1 MSMGNTRLQLNEFF
15 ISVQSKALKQVEFA
29 VGDRDEAMDILQEAM
44 IRLAKKY
51 ADDKD
56 DWPRLFQRILQN
68 LIKDWYRRKKVR
80 SILVWW
86 NQVGDNP
93 NSVEEAVGQEI
104 GDHHL
109 EKTDY
114 MTPEAQQ
121 KYRQVAEHVT
131 EAVKALPFRQQQA
144 FTLRAWWGHDV
155 RETAFAMECSEGSV
169 KTHYSR
175 AVSRLRELL
184 GDFEL

>member
-1 MSMGNTRLQLNEFF
+1 MADTRLELNDFF
-15 ISVQSKALKQVEFA
+15 ISVQKKALRQAEFA
-29 VGDRDEAMDILQEAM
+29 VGDRDEAMDILQDAM

-51 ADDKD
+51 SDRVD
-56 DWPRLFQRILQN
+56 DWPKLFQRILQN

-86 NQVGDNP
+86 NQMGEGQ
-93 NSVEEAVGQEI
+93 NSVEDVIGQEVQHS
-104 GDHHL
+104 GVENLAHQA
-109 EKTDY
+109 
-114 MTPEAQQ
+114 PEILQ
-121 KYRQVAEHVT
+121 KNRQIAEHVI
-131 EAVKALPFRQQQA
+131 EAIKQLPFRQQQA
-144 FTLRAWWGHDV
+144 FTLRAWLGHDI

-175 AVSRLRELL
+175 ALSRLRELL